1 MLMYDFDKQ
10 AKNKKG
16 REESMDSAT
25 RLSGF
30 IPDYGLY

>member
-1 MLMYDFDKQ
+1 MLMYNFDKQ